1 MRIGVLG
8 AGQLAQAF
16 ARRATA
22 AGHEVILSN
31 RAGPQSLSATVS
43 KLGPSVFAG
52 TALAAAEMDT
62 VVLAVQSDHV
72 DQALIDL
79 PDWGGR
85 TLVDATNDLLG
96 VAPLPGLLTSSER
109 VAELAR
115 GARVVKALNTIS
127 ACRFAGDPRRAEGR
141 RVVLVSGDDIP
152 SKRAFQGLV
161 EQMGFAA
168 IDLGGLAEGGRLQ
181 QVPGGILAGVDLM
194 RFDR

>member
-1 MRIGVLG
+1 M
-8 AGQLAQAF
+8 
-16 ARRATA
+16 
-22 AGHEVILSN
+22 
-31 RAGPQSLSATVS
+31 S